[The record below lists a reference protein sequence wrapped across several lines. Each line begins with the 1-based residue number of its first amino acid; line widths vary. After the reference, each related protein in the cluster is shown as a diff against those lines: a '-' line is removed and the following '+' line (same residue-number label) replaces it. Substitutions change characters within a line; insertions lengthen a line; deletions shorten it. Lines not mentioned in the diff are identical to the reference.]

1 MSQKELPKIQKWA
14 GKDGSFVRKPAAF
27 RASVSKDG
35 SSGFKAEKGRYHLYV
50 SYACPWAHRTL
61 IVRKLKGLEDA
72 ISFDVVHYFMGG
84 KGWHFSEEYPD
95 SLYGLNFLRE
105 VYFKANKDYDGRFTV
120 PALWDKTQQTM
131 VNNESSEIIRMLNT
145 EFNDFSSSPE
155 QASLDLYPPQLRAKI
170 DELNEWIYKDINNGV
185 YRAGFATE
193 QEPYDKAVRELF
205 SALDRVEEILSHS
218 RYLTGPT
225 ITEADVRLYT
235 TLVRFDPVYVGHFKC
250 NKKRI
255 VDYPNLWGYLR
266 DLYQTPGFGD
276 TTDFFHIEHHYQESH
291 TNINPHGIVAIGPE
305 LDYSTPHG
313 REKM

>member
-1 MSQKELPKIQKWA
+1 MLCDVSKHALYTSYSTVRDVVCHTRGVHASVINYAEHYDYYSCVGKQCMLRLFGALMSQKELPKIQKWA

-170 DELNEWIYKDINNGV
+170 DELNEWIYKLV
-185 YRAGFATE
+185 MR
-193 QEPYDKAVRELF
+193 PYFL
-205 SALDRVEEILSHS
+205 I
-218 RYLTGPT
+218 
-225 ITEADVRLYT
+225 
-235 TLVRFDPVYVGHFKC
+235 
-250 NKKRI
+250 
-255 VDYPNLWGYLR
+255 PN
-266 DLYQTPGFGD
+266 T
-276 TTDFFHIEHHYQESH
+276 
-291 TNINPHGIVAIGPE
+291 
-305 LDYSTPHG
+305 
-313 REKM
+313 